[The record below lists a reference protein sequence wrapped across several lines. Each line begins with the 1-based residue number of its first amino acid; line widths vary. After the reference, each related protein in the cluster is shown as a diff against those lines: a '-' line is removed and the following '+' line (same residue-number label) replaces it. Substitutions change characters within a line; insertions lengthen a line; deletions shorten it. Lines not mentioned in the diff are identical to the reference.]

1 MAGSRTGVVLPA
13 CCATGYA
20 RRLFMLQRN
29 SSIDP
34 IAQPDDE
41 RLPTEWTS
49 RAPQATERAPK
60 SAADWAAW
68 LAALAV
74 LVFMAVFGFQAMT
87 WALAGGWQWLWLAVG
102 LPFFGV
108 FSVSA
113 VLLVVTRLRERRR
126 VRVALENIS
135 LERGEGFRVG
145 EPFELRLRATVPVVR
160 EGERTVAPERIVMRL
175 MRRSFVG
182 APDGT
187 GSLVDE
193 CCDEAIASRKDA
205 RAGRLLYACELSAG
219 SGYGD
224 AAQWFVELHDPPDDD
239 NAPFLIAAL
248 RPLPAR

>member
-1 MAGSRTGVVLPA
+1 MAGSRTGVVLLV

-20 RRLFMLQRN
+20 RRLFMLQRH

-41 RLPTEWTS
+41 RLPTAWTS
-49 RAPQATERAPK
+49 CAPQATERAPK

-68 LAALAV
+68 LVALAV
-74 LVFMAVFGFQAMT
+74 LVFMAVFGLRAMT

-126 VRVALENIS
+126 VRVALEDMS
-135 LERGEGFRVG
+135 LERGEGFRIG
-145 EPFELRLRATVPVVR
+145 EPFELRLRATLPVAR
-160 EGERTVAPERIVMRL
+160 EGERTVAPERIAMRL
-175 MRRSFVG
+175 MRRSFLN

-187 GSLVDE
+187 RSLVDE
-193 CCDEAIASRKDA
+193 CCDEAIASREDA
-205 RAGRLLYACELSAG
+205 RAGRLLYICELCAG
-219 SGYGD
+219 TGD
-224 AAQWFVELHDPPDDD
+224 GDTAQWFVELHDSTDGDD
-239 NAPFLIAAL
+239 APFLIAAL
-248 RPLPAR
+248 RLLPAR

>member
-1 MAGSRTGVVLPA
+1 MAGSRTGVVLLV

-20 RRLFMLQRN
+20 RRLFMLQRH

-87 WALAGGWQWLWLAVG
+87 WALAGGWQWLWLVVG

-126 VRVALENIS
+126 VRVALEGMS

-145 EPFELRLRATVPVVR
+145 EPFELRLRATVPIAR

-187 GSLVDE
+187 GSLIDE
-193 CCDEAIASRKDA
+193 CCDEAIAFREDA

-224 AAQWFVELHDPPDDD
+224 AAQWFVELHDPTDDD